1 MRCIYVG
8 NTVLLRL
15 ATIVL
20 IAIISL
26 QVLRVLFFIEYL
38 TPYLLAYL
46 GIAEL
51 SRCYGLVEGS
61 EVRESEST
69 RCTLELLGVYL

>member
-1 MRCIYVG
+1 MILV
-8 NTVLLRL
+8 TV
-15 ATIVL
+15 
-20 IAIISL
+20 ISFH
-26 QVLRVLFFIEYL
+26 VLRVLFFIEYS
-38 TPYLLAYL
+38 TPYLLADL